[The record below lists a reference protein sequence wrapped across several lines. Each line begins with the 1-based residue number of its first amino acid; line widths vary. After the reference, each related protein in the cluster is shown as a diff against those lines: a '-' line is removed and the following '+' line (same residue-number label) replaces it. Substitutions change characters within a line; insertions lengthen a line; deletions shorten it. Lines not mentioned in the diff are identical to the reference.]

1 MTILLIS
8 LAVAF
13 SVSFV
18 CSLTEAVL
26 LSLTPSQ
33 IARMHERHPR
43 AAAIWQR
50 FKSRIDRPIAVILIL
65 NTTAHTIGA
74 STAGAQFD
82 ELYGH
87 RWLWAFSIAFTY
99 VMLQFTELLPKTL
112 GVQLSGVL
120 APYMARPLQGAIIV
134 ATPVIVVSLIGTAI
148 GSFVTG
154 IAGALWV
161 LFIGRIVDGASGA
174 SIAVAQSAVVD
185 LGKPEQRPR
194 MLGLLGM
201 AFGVGFVVGPA
212 IGGLAALGGS
222 HVPFFVAAALAAVNA
237 IAAVVRLPE
246 TSVSRGVRER
256 SPRSARRVNRYIVIG
271 FFSAMPFAGFEATFS
286 LFGGAR
292 FDLTEGSTAA
302 IFFGIGLAMS
312 VVQGALIGPL
322 TKRFGS
328 VALLRT
334 GLALVATGL
343 LVLGGAA
350 VWVVLGAALLLI
362 VVGSGVTNPS
372 LTTLVADSAPA
383 DRRGEVLGFQQSA
396 GALARVV
403 GPPLAGLS
411 FDHVGIGAPY
421 SLGALVFLVAIAAS
435 WGIRTS
441 RS

>member
-1 MTILLIS
+1 MSMPADSSVREPLPRGFWVIWSTVALDMVGFGIVAPILGRYADRFGASGFQVGLLFASFS
-8 LAVAF
+8 LAQM
-13 SVSFV
+13 V
-18 CSLTEAVL
+18 CSPL
-26 LSLTPSQ
+26 LGRVS
-33 IARMHERHPR
+33 
-43 AAAIWQR
+43 
-50 FKSRIDRPIAVILIL
+50 DRV
-65 NTTAHTIGA
+65 G
-74 STAGAQFD
+74 
-82 ELYGH
+82 
-87 RWLWAFSIAFTY
+87 R
-99 VMLQFTELLPKTL
+99 K
-112 GVQLSGVL
+112 
-120 APYMARPLQGAIIV
+120 
-134 ATPVIVVSLIGTAI
+134 PVIVVSLIGTAI

-185 LGKPEQRPR
+185 LGKPGQRPR

-212 IGGLAALGGS
+212 LGGLAALGGP

-256 SPRSARRVNRYIVIG
+256 SPRSARRVNRFIVIG
-271 FFSAMPFAGFEATFS
+271 FFSALPFAGFEATFS

-302 IFFGIGLAMS
+302 IFFGIGVAMS

-322 TKRFGS
+322 TRRFGS
-328 VALLRT
+328 VTLLRT

-372 LTTLVADSAPA
+372 LTTLVANSAPA

-421 SLGALVFLVAIAAS
+421 SLGALIFLVAIAAS

>member
-1 MTILLIS
+1 LLGR
-8 LAVAF
+8 
-13 SVSFV
+13 
-18 CSLTEAVL
+18 
-26 LSLTPSQ
+26 LS
-33 IARMHERHPR
+33 
-43 AAAIWQR
+43 
-50 FKSRIDRPIAVILIL
+50 DRV
-65 NTTAHTIGA
+65 G
-74 STAGAQFD
+74 
-82 ELYGH
+82 
-87 RWLWAFSIAFTY
+87 R
-99 VMLQFTELLPKTL
+99 K
-112 GVQLSGVL
+112 
-120 APYMARPLQGAIIV
+120 
-134 ATPVIVVSLIGTAI
+134 PVIVVSLIGTAI

-212 IGGLAALGGS
+212 LGGLAALGGP

-237 IAAVVRLPE
+237 IAAVIRLPE
-246 TSVSRGVRER
+246 TSAMRGAREN

-271 FFSAMPFAGFEATFS
+271 FFSALPFAGFEATFS

-302 IFFGIGLAMS
+302 IFFGIGVAMS
-312 VVQGALIGPL
+312 IVQGALIGPL

-328 VALLRT
+328 VTLLRA

-350 VWVVLGAALLLI
+350 VWVVLGVALLLI

-372 LTTLVADSAPA
+372 LTTLVANSAPA

-421 SLGALVFLVAIAAS
+421 SIGALVFLVAIVAS

>member
-1 MTILLIS
+1 MPADSSVREPLPRGFWVIWSTVALDMVGFGIVAPILGRYADRFGASGFQVGLLFASFS
-8 LAVAF
+8 LAQM
-13 SVSFV
+13 V
-18 CSLTEAVL
+18 CSPL
-26 LSLTPSQ
+26 LGRVS
-33 IARMHERHPR
+33 
-43 AAAIWQR
+43 
-50 FKSRIDRPIAVILIL
+50 DRV
-65 NTTAHTIGA
+65 G
-74 STAGAQFD
+74 
-82 ELYGH
+82 
-87 RWLWAFSIAFTY
+87 R
-99 VMLQFTELLPKTL
+99 K
-112 GVQLSGVL
+112 
-120 APYMARPLQGAIIV
+120 
-134 ATPVIVVSLIGTAI
+134 PVIVVSLIGTAI

-237 IAAVVRLPE
+237 IAAVIRLPE

-271 FFSAMPFAGFEATFS
+271 FFSALPFAGFEATFS

-441 RS
+441 QS

>member
-1 MTILLIS
+1 MPADSSVREPLPRGFWVIWSTVALDMVGFGIVAPILGRYADRFGASGFQVGLLFASFS
-8 LAVAF
+8 LAQM
-13 SVSFV
+13 V
-18 CSLTEAVL
+18 CSPL
-26 LSLTPSQ
+26 LGRVS
-33 IARMHERHPR
+33 
-43 AAAIWQR
+43 
-50 FKSRIDRPIAVILIL
+50 DRV
-65 NTTAHTIGA
+65 G
-74 STAGAQFD
+74 
-82 ELYGH
+82 
-87 RWLWAFSIAFTY
+87 R
-99 VMLQFTELLPKTL
+99 K
-112 GVQLSGVL
+112 
-120 APYMARPLQGAIIV
+120 
-134 ATPVIVVSLIGTAI
+134 PVIVVSLIGTAI

-185 LGKPEQRPR
+185 LGKPGQRPR

-212 IGGLAALGGS
+212 LGGLAALGGP

-256 SPRSARRVNRYIVIG
+256 SPRSARRVNRFIVIG
-271 FFSAMPFAGFEATFS
+271 FFSALPFAGFEATFS

-302 IFFGIGLAMS
+302 IFFGIGVAMS

-322 TKRFGS
+322 TRRFGS
-328 VALLRT
+328 VTLLRT

-372 LTTLVADSAPA
+372 LTTLVANSAPA

-421 SLGALVFLVAIAAS
+421 SLGALIFLVAIAAS

>member
-1 MTILLIS
+1 MTPDTSVREPLPRGFWVIWSTVALDMVGFGIVAPILGRYADRFGASGFQVGLLFASFS
-8 LAVAF
+8 LAQM
-13 SVSFV
+13 V
-18 CSLTEAVL
+18 CSPL
-26 LSLTPSQ
+26 LGRLS
-33 IARMHERHPR
+33 
-43 AAAIWQR
+43 
-50 FKSRIDRPIAVILIL
+50 DRV
-65 NTTAHTIGA
+65 G
-74 STAGAQFD
+74 
-82 ELYGH
+82 
-87 RWLWAFSIAFTY
+87 R
-99 VMLQFTELLPKTL
+99 K
-112 GVQLSGVL
+112 
-120 APYMARPLQGAIIV
+120 
-134 ATPVIVVSLIGTAI
+134 PVIVVSLIGTAI

-212 IGGLAALGGS
+212 LGGLAALGGP

-237 IAAVVRLPE
+237 IAAVIRLPE
-246 TSVSRGVRER
+246 TSAMRGAREN

-271 FFSAMPFAGFEATFS
+271 FFSALPFAGFEATFS

-302 IFFGIGLAMS
+302 IFFGIGVAMS
-312 VVQGALIGPL
+312 IVQGALIGPL

-328 VALLRT
+328 VTLLRA
-334 GLALVATGL
+334 GLAFVAIGL

-350 VWVVLGAALLLI
+350 VWVVLGVALLLI

-372 LTTLVADSAPA
+372 LTTLVANSAPA

-421 SLGALVFLVAIAAS
+421 SIGALVFLVAIVAS

>member
-1 MTILLIS
+1 MTPDTSVREPLPRGFWVIWSTVALDMVGFGIVAPILGRYADRFGASGFQVGLLFASFS
-8 LAVAF
+8 LAQM
-13 SVSFV
+13 V
-18 CSLTEAVL
+18 CSPL
-26 LSLTPSQ
+26 LGRLS
-33 IARMHERHPR
+33 
-43 AAAIWQR
+43 
-50 FKSRIDRPIAVILIL
+50 DRV
-65 NTTAHTIGA
+65 G
-74 STAGAQFD
+74 
-82 ELYGH
+82 
-87 RWLWAFSIAFTY
+87 R
-99 VMLQFTELLPKTL
+99 K
-112 GVQLSGVL
+112 
-120 APYMARPLQGAIIV
+120 
-134 ATPVIVVSLIGTAI
+134 PVIVVSLIGTAI

-161 LFIGRIVDGASGA
+161 LFVGRIVDGASGA

-212 IGGLAALGGS
+212 LGGLAALGGP
-222 HVPFFVAAALAAVNA
+222 HVPFFVSAALAAVNA
-237 IAAVVRLPE
+237 IAAVIRLPE
-246 TSVSRGVRER
+246 TS
-256 SPRSARRVNRYIVIG
+256 
-271 FFSAMPFAGFEATFS
+271 AMR
-286 LFGGAR
+286 GGAR
-292 FDLTEGSTAA
+292 FDLNEGSTAA
-302 IFFGIGLAMS
+302 IFFGIGVAMS
-312 VVQGALIGPL
+312 IVQGALIGPL

-328 VALLRT
+328 VTLLRT

-350 VWVVLGAALLLI
+350 VWVVLGGALLLI

-372 LTTLVADSAPA
+372 LTTLVANSAPA

-421 SLGALVFLVAIAAS
+421 SIGALVFVVAIVAS

>member
-1 MTILLIS
+1 MPADSSVREPLPRGFWVIWSTVALDMVGFGIVAPILGRYADRFGASGFQVGLLFASFS
-8 LAVAF
+8 LAQM
-13 SVSFV
+13 V
-18 CSLTEAVL
+18 CSPL
-26 LSLTPSQ
+26 LGRVS
-33 IARMHERHPR
+33 
-43 AAAIWQR
+43 
-50 FKSRIDRPIAVILIL
+50 DRV
-65 NTTAHTIGA
+65 G
-74 STAGAQFD
+74 
-82 ELYGH
+82 
-87 RWLWAFSIAFTY
+87 R
-99 VMLQFTELLPKTL
+99 K
-112 GVQLSGVL
+112 
-120 APYMARPLQGAIIV
+120 
-134 ATPVIVVSLIGTAI
+134 PVIVVSLIGTAI

-237 IAAVVRLPE
+237 IAAVIRLPE
-246 TSVSRGVRER
+246 TSASRGVRER

-271 FFSAMPFAGFEATFS
+271 FFSALPFAGFEATFS

>member
-1 MTILLIS
+1 MPADSSVREPLPRGFWVIWSTVALDMVGFGIVAPILGRYADRFGASGFQVGLLFASFS
-8 LAVAF
+8 LAQM
-13 SVSFV
+13 V
-18 CSLTEAVL
+18 CSPL
-26 LSLTPSQ
+26 LGRVS
-33 IARMHERHPR
+33 
-43 AAAIWQR
+43 
-50 FKSRIDRPIAVILIL
+50 DRV
-65 NTTAHTIGA
+65 G
-74 STAGAQFD
+74 
-82 ELYGH
+82 
-87 RWLWAFSIAFTY
+87 R
-99 VMLQFTELLPKTL
+99 K
-112 GVQLSGVL
+112 
-120 APYMARPLQGAIIV
+120 
-134 ATPVIVVSLIGTAI
+134 PVIVVSLIGTAI

-237 IAAVVRLPE
+237 IAAVIRLPE
-246 TSVSRGVRER
+246 TSASRGVRER

-271 FFSAMPFAGFEATFS
+271 FFSALPFAGFEATFS

-435 WGIRTS
+435 WGIRTR